1 MKAKGEF
8 WRDGGLIYFVANG
21 NVYAAKP
28 TDVADSRSGYLQGRW
43 ESSVEQWNRYADALG
58 RPKVSLSS
66 LRDRIALAAVKREL
80 SIKVGDK
87 VNTRNGVGVVKVID
101 SSSYSITMLDVLLTE
116 GKDKGE
122 RIYIPESGAE
132 KV

>member
-66 LRDRIALAAVKREL
+66 LRDRIALAAVRREL
-80 SIKVGDK
+80 AGMKMDYKTAMAIGQDAG
-87 VNTRNGVGVVKVID
+87 NRNMKKHGRTAWNEEDAAVAAAAANKA
-101 SSSYSITMLDVLLTE
+101 LDLIE
-116 GKDKGE
+116 E
-122 RIYIPESGAE
+122 
-132 KV
+132 

>member
-1 MKAKGEF
+1 MKQVKNVRDYNLQNKDGVPIRKATLVEF
-8 WRDGGLIYFVANG
+8 TDGTIIKFTERMGKDEAIRNAMREVGKN
-21 NVYAAKP
+21 
-28 TDVADSRSGYLQGRW
+28 
-43 ESSVEQWNRYADALG
+43 
-58 RPKVSLSS
+58 LSS